1 MITTT
6 TITIVRTILYL
17 LPSQVPPRGMVTERS
32 EPSERCRAY
41 ARTPAWHSCSLTSQ
55 GFRG

>member
-17 LPSQVPPRGMVTERS
+17 LPSQVPPRGMVTERP
-32 EPSERCRAY
+32 EPSERCSER
-41 ARTPAWHSCSLTSQ
+41 CS
-55 GFRG
+55 GR